1 MITGP
6 IPSAAFDVG
15 VWLSALG
22 LEQYEAA
29 FRENA
34 IDAAVLP
41 TLTAD
46 DLRELGVAAIG
57 HRRRLMNAIGE
68 LADASSDAAAGEG
81 QVSEREA
88 SPERVP
94 AAGERRQLTVMF
106 CDLAGSTALSAW
118 LDPEDTREV
127 IRV

>member
-1 MITGP
+1 MTTGP

-68 LADASSDAAAGEG
+68 LAGASSDAAARAGP
-81 QVSEREA
+81 VSERKA

-94 AAGERRQLTVMF
+94 AAAERRQLTVTL
-106 CDLAGSTALSAW
+106 CHGNGSASRLAG
-118 LDPEDTREV
+118 
-127 IRV
+127 